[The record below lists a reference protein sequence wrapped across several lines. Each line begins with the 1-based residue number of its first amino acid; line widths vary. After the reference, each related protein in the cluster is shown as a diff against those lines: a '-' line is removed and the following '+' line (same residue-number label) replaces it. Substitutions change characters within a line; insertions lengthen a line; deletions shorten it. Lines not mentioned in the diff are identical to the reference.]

1 MSDQQLFTINDLA
14 TRDDLQQL
22 MELQA
27 LIFGDAPINHVS
39 LPTLV
44 SYSHNGQH
52 LLGVFSE
59 QQLFGYL
66 IAYFGTYNRDTRRP
80 AMANLKL
87 VLERLGVHPDYRN
100 IGLGTELATQL
111 REIARKQAVRVIT
124 TAFSP
129 LNSRMA
135 YLLVRKLG
143 AVIQYYHPDYY
154 PDAMIDDFVT
164 STRGQLIAEWWV
176 DHNRVEERLFGNR
189 KALTLEQYLD
199 VVPIVNPTT
208 GKADLPLPTDKPYE
222 LGSETMLLIEIPADY
237 EALEQRDKELA
248 MAWCQHIQ
256 PVMFEAFSL
265 GYVATDFLHDIRD
278 GRLRSFY
285 LMSYDGP
292 QIRFEA
298 EE

>member
-27 LIFGDAPINHVS
+27 LIFGDAPINHLN

-44 SYSHNGQH
+44 SYIHNGQH

-135 YLLVRKLG
+135 YLLIRKLG

-154 PDAMIDDFVT
+154 PDGMIEDFAT

-176 DHNRVEERLFGNR
+176 DRNRVEERLFGNR

-208 GKADLPLPTDKPYE
+208 GREDLPIPTDKSYE
-222 LGSETMLLIEIPADY
+222 LSSETMLLIEIPADY

-248 MAWCQHIQ
+248 TVWCQHIQ
-256 PVMFEAFSL
+256 PVMFEVFSL
-265 GYVATDFLHDIRD
+265 GYVATDFLHDVHD